1 MCIYIYVYTY
11 ICVRVC
17 ARGCLFINH
26 LYIKYLS
33 NHKQSYFTV
42 YLQ

>member
-1 MCIYIYVYTY
+1 MYIPIFVCV
-11 ICVRVC
+11 CVR
-17 ARGCLFINH
+17 ACLFINH

>member
-1 MCIYIYVYTY
+1 MYIPIFV
-11 ICVRVC
+11 CVCVC
-17 ARGCLFINH
+17 ACLFINH

>member
-1 MCIYIYVYTY
+1 MYIPIFV
-11 ICVRVC
+11 CVCVC
-17 ARGCLFINH
+17 ACLFINH

-33 NHKQSYFTV
+33 NHKQNYFTV